1 MFMFTT
7 AKLFKGIN
15 TMPNAKPIDKE
26 KRDATI
32 AKLRKALK
40 DCDIEYYIKSVDG
53 NLAIVNIWVGD

>member
-1 MFMFTT
+1 
-7 AKLFKGIN
+7 
-15 TMPNAKPIDKE
+15 MPNTKPIDKE

-53 NLAIVNIWVGD
+53 NLAIVNIWVGQ